1 MKIKKIRFIHY
12 FYVIFWFITFSANAQ
27 KTQYLVPEAE
37 GKSKIGFY
45 STDGNNLLMY
55 SSGGLFFLMGESW
68 ENVAEYLAGQLSS
81 KHVRSISKDSK
92 GNFWIGFGNNSIQQ
106 IRAGKLINFKP
117 KTEIDQLLIRG
128 SVNQIISLD
137 TAMLLASDYGLFLM
151 DLEMNVIRH
160 FSFVQSFPN
169 VVHSFNTSDLVR
181 CIAQDKS
188 NSNIVWV
195 SGTMGLASI
204 DLETNI
210 WKHHPMPS
218 NQIIE
223 SLEPKFSTDDYNNLM
238 VTHILQIDNQIF
250 CATWGNGIMSYN
262 TLTKRWQ
269 SHLFQKTTP
278 IVPLDENIISQL
290 CKINDSILIAT
301 TQAYKSPVLFDFKNS
316 KFINFKNY
324 FQIDPSFDYSDGIA
338 LFGTNLWIGYFNSV
352 ERYDLSG
359 FVNQSQETL
368 QSKPRI
374 SQIKIDGKD
383 YLKNHLFQ
391 SYIIN
396 RSITFDGSEVEI
408 TFILPVNQTQIIEYA
423 WGDTNKIST
432 TEKAKV
438 SIPLDVNKKNL
449 FFRVKGNKQW
459 EIIRLSR
466 KALWFEQPL
475 LYIIGLLVLMFSSTI
490 IVSYK
495 RKKRADEARK
505 KLELENRMLQLERKA
520 LQAQINPHFIF
531 NCLVSIKSL
540 IVNKE
545 KKVATDFVNE
555 FAHFIRQVL
564 NFTNFEKVTVLEELE
579 ILQKYVNIESQRFE
593 QELKFDIENMD
604 NINLNE
610 VYLPPLVL
618 QPFIENAIWHGLI
631 PKKDSGQ
638 ILVKFSKVKE
648 KADYILIQIMDD
660 GVGLD
665 RAHKRNKSQ
674 KSLGISITKS
684 RLNNFFQ
691 EEIFSS
697 IENRKEFCGS
707 EVRIV
712 IPINKNS

>member
-1 MKIKKIRFIHY
+1 MKIKKIRFFY
-12 FYVIFWFITFSANAQ
+12 FIYAVFGLITFNVNAQ

-37 GKSKIGFY
+37 GKSKMGFF
-45 STDGNNLLMY
+45 TPDGNDLLMY
-55 SSGGLFFLMGESW
+55 SSGGMFFLHGNTWKNISEFV
-68 ENVAEYLAGQLSS
+68 EGQLSS

-106 IRAGKLINFKP
+106 IRAGKLINFSP
-117 KTEIDQLLIRG
+117 KTEVDQLLIRG

-160 FSFVQSFPN
+160 FSFVQAFPD
-169 VVHSFNTSDLVR
+169 VVHSFNTSDLMR
-181 CIAQDKS
+181 CIVQDKY

-204 DLETNI
+204 NLETNI
-210 WKHHPMPS
+210 WKHHPMPV
-218 NQIIE
+218 NQIKE
-223 SLEPKFSTDDYNNLM
+223 SLEPKFNTDDYNNLM

-324 FQIDPSFDYSDGIA
+324 FQINPSFDYTDGIA
-338 LFGTNLWIGYFNSV
+338 LYGTNLWIGYYNSV
-352 ERYDLSG
+352 ERYDLTG
-359 FVNQSQETL
+359 FVNQSQEAI

-374 SQIKIDGKD
+374 SQITIDGKD
-383 YLKNHLFQ
+383 HWQKTLFTNHEIKTNL
-391 SYIIN
+391 
-396 RSITFDGSEVEI
+396 TFDGSKAEI
-408 TFILPVNQTQIIEYA
+408 TFVLPVNQSQILEYA
-423 WGDTNKIST
+423 WGDTSKINI

-438 SIPLDVNKKNL
+438 SLSIGVNEETL
-449 FFRVKGNKQW
+449 FFRVKGNKNW
-459 EIIRLSR
+459 ESVRLSR

-475 LYIIGLLVLMFSSTI
+475 IYVIGVLLLAFSLILMI
-490 IVSYK
+490 SYR
-495 RKKRADEARK
+495 RKKRADEAQK

-564 NFTNFEKVTVLEELE
+564 NFTNLEKVTVLEELE
-579 ILQKYVNIESQRFE
+579 ILRKYVNIESQRFE
-593 QELKFDIENMD
+593 QELKFDIENID

-631 PKKDSGQ
+631 PKRTTGHICLKFTPVNKR
-638 ILVKFSKVKE
+638 ILLE
-648 KADYILIQIMDD
+648 ILDD
-660 GVGLD
+660 GVGLYTS
-665 RAHKRNKSQ
+665 KTNQ
-674 KSLGISITKS
+674 KAQQSLGISITRN
-684 RLNNFFQ
+684 RLNNFFRCEIDCLI
-691 EEIFSS
+691 EERSDMPGAVVKIW
-697 IENRKEFCGS
+697 
-707 EVRIV
+707 
-712 IPINKNS
+712 IPHLCHNA